1 MVTMKTFKALKPVG
15 RFEEGDIV
23 GGLTDDQIKQLLA
36 DKIIEEVKASAQTKP
51 SKEVKTDG

>member
-1 MVTMKTFKALKPVG
+1 MKTYKALQPVG
-15 RFEEGDIV
+15 RFSEGDVV

-51 SKEVKTDG
+51 SKEVKKDGE

>member
-1 MVTMKTFKALKPVG
+1 MVIMKTYKALQPVG
-15 RFEEGDIV
+15 RFSEGDIV